1 MVFYH
6 KISSS
11 NKTQQWCLLD
21 QQNTKEMEN
30 ANKLKEK
37 KKKKQKKIK
46 HERGR
51 EKGYN
56 IIFKKFRWK
65 TRLWKVPHLKIQAL
79 CIQKHKTFQ
88 ANVSLYF

>member
-1 MVFYH
+1 
-6 KISSS
+6 
-11 NKTQQWCLLD
+11 LLD

-56 IIFKKFRWK
+56 IIFKKFR
-65 TRLWKVPHLKIQAL
+65 
-79 CIQKHKTFQ
+79 
-88 ANVSLYF
+88 